1 MRELTLT
8 ELGEVSGGA
17 PDAVYA
23 AGVGAAVGFLAMGLV
38 LAAGPLSLGA
48 AIFYGASILSSGSTI
63 YRATQ

>member
-1 MRELTLT
+1 MRDLTLA

-23 AGVGAAVGFLAMGLV
+23 AGVGAAIGFLAMGLIV
-38 LAAGPLSLGA
+38 AAGPLSIGA

>member
-1 MRELTLT
+1 MRELSVA
-8 ELGEVSGGA
+8 ELGEVGGGA

-23 AGVGAAVGFLAMGLV
+23 AGVGAAVGFLAIGLG

-48 AIFYGASILSSGSTI
+48 AIFYGASILSSSTSI